1 MRISIQD
8 SVKDENN
15 HVISETL
22 IQVNELL
29 DYNQLYY
36 RVIFDRIIEI
46 QDILVIQVFDNYEI
60 IIEELVNDSQYNEL
74 LENHNQT

>member
-46 QDILVIQVFDNYEI
+46 
-60 IIEELVNDSQYNEL
+60 
-74 LENHNQT
+74 